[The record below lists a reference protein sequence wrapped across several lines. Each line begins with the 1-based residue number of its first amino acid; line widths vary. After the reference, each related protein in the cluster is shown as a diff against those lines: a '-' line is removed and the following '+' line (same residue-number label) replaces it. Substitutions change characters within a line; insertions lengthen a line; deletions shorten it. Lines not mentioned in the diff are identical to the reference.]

1 MSFNDLRLKSSL
13 LNPYACPLLWRARA
27 KISANEEDV
36 EFIRLSSELEKKKPK
51 TKLVA
56 SAVTTSVLLQE
67 CRRDCWGHQD
77 IFQHGL
83 HSKDTEVPRALCAA
97 DPEKVLPSV
106 YLTDKQISAQNAT
119 SGWASLVSKL
129 HCLETSVLMGSIGTK
144 LGLLLSYTYCN
155 AGLWQAEHKARKDD
169 GAELFRG
176 CAAKQG
182 SLQCEALPQQLAV
195 AAVIKH
201 DIQEVRNHG
210 FISWKLER
218 HHGTVLQM
226 GQAWTDHRGKSR

>member
-1 MSFNDLRLKSSL
+1 M
-13 LNPYACPLLWRARA
+13 
-27 KISANEEDV
+27 
-36 EFIRLSSELEKKKPK
+36 
-51 TKLVA
+51 
-56 SAVTTSVLLQE
+56 
-67 CRRDCWGHQD
+67 
-77 IFQHGL
+77 
-83 HSKDTEVPRALCAA
+83 PRALCAA
-97 DPEKVLPSV
+97 DTEKVLPSV

-129 HCLETSVLMGSIGTK
+129 HCLETSSLMGSVGTK
-144 LGLLLSYTYCN
+144 LGLLLSYTYCH
-155 AGLWQAEHKARKDD
+155 AGLGQAEHKVRKDD

-182 SLQCEALPQQLAV
+182 SLQCEALPQQFAV

-226 GQAWTDHRGKSR
+226 GQARTDHQGKR